1 MAEEKS
7 SEKANELR
15 KRAEKLLVETPQ
27 DMRAIP
33 PDHVQKL
40 IHELR
45 VHQIELEIQ
54 NEELRRVQSEL
65 RETRDKYLD
74 LFDLAPIGYFILN
87 DKSRILETN
96 LIGA

>member
-7 SEKANELR
+7 SEKANEIR

-54 NEELRRVQSEL
+54 NKELQRIQFEL
-65 RETRDKYLD
+65 QETR
-74 LFDLAPIGYFILN
+74 N
-87 DKSRILETN
+87 
-96 LIGA
+96 